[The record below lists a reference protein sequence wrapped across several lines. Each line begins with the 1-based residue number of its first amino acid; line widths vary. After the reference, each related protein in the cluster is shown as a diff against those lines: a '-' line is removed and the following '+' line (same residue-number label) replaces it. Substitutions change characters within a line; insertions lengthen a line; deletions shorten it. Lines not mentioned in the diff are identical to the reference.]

1 MAGFLNEIFRLVGGN
16 KGALPQT
23 AGKGQPCSGALPDAV
38 DLAVERI
45 DGRLRLI
52 PGYSRRLQ
60 EPLVGTFRHIDALV
74 EGVPG
79 SLLCC
84 RSAFNEDPRVNA
96 FFVNPGHLQEV
107 FSDSAEVR
115 AVFDREP
122 EIDECWALLCM
133 RREERDHL
141 GMSLV
146 GDSVQRDVMQ
156 TSVSFTDHQVVSA
169 GCSEAEARDSL
180 KCCIFNGLLGYARN
194 RLNDARTAGAE
205 LENRLKALRGRKRR
219 ASDAEGSGEAAARLE
234 AQIDELERQLA
245 QQDLRLTSLEDH
257 LAFVET
263 VFRNP
268 GEYLSGTNC
277 SVRLSRLGIK
287 LKPDAPDS
295 GYEVPLSE
303 ISIASRRPRV
313 SVLARFPRAELLP
326 RKDFLI
332 EANLFLAH

>member
-1 MAGFLNEIFRLVGGN
+1 MAGFLTEIFRLVGGAG
-16 KGALPQT
+16 GALPQ
-23 AGKGQPCSGALPDAV
+23 AEGPGHPCSAALPDAV
-38 DLAVERI
+38 DFAVERI

-60 EPLVGTFRHIDALV
+60 EPLVGTFRHIDSLV

-96 FFVNPGHLQEV
+96 FFVNPGHMQEV
-107 FSDSAEVR
+107 FSESAEVR
-115 AVFDREP
+115 AVFDRVP
-122 EIDECWALLCM
+122 DIDECWALLCM

-141 GMSLV
+141 GMSLE
-146 GDSVQRDVMQ
+146 GDSVRRDVMQ

-169 GCSEAEARDSL
+169 GCSEEEARSSL

-194 RLNDARTAGAE
+194 RLNDARTAGSA
-205 LENRLKALRGRKRR
+205 LENRLKALRGRQRR
-219 ASDAEGSGEAAARLE
+219 ALDAEGPGEAAARLD
-234 AQIDELERQLA
+234 AQIQELERQLA

-257 LAFVET
+257 LAFVEK
-263 VFRNP
+263 VFRSP
-268 GEYLSGTNC
+268 EEYLNGSNC
-277 SVRLSRLGIK
+277 SIRLSRLGIK
-287 LKPDAPDS
+287 LKPGTSDS

-303 ISIASRRPRV
+303 ISIASHRPRV

-326 RKDFLI
+326 RKDFLVQ
-332 EANLFLAH
+332 ANLFLTH